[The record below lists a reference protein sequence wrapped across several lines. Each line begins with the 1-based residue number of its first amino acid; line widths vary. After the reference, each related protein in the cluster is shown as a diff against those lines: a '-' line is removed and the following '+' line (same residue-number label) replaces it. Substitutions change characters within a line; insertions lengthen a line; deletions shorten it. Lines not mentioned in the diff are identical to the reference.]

1 MKKLLLILFAF
12 TLSVSYAQEKNDAK
26 ISFTESTVN
35 SLMFSV
41 DSPNEFKTINWKDI
55 KEIFSENKK
64 IDSISLG
71 FELKKSPIRKTHY
84 SFTIKGKSDDI
95 DGLIKM
101 SKKAIRVLNKI

>member
-1 MKKLLLILFAF
+1 MKKLLLILFVF
-12 TLSVSYAQEKNDAK
+12 TFSIYQAQEKNVAEVNF
-26 ISFTESTVN
+26 IESTVN
-35 SLMFSV
+35 SLKFSV

-64 IDSISLG
+64 SDSISLG
-71 FELKKSPIRKTHY
+71 FELKKSPKRKTHY

-95 DGLIKM
+95 DGIIKM